1 MVTTQEFAWRHRSK
15 LVVGALIVTVG
26 AVSHSPWRVSALRAS
41 PPVQGVSAPIRTVPA
56 GTRVAEEPGKKGD
69 TYYWLES
76 QTTRLTTRFAD
87 GATIVAERGNAGEL
101 RAKVH
106 DQAGN
111 ETASF
116 AARSTSL
123 QYAPAAGEPLQAL
136 NDSGERVT
144 LAWASRQAYSL
155 WKDGRRKLQWQG
167 GLMRPQGAARNVEQE
182 IVELQAEWANGLS
195 AKSTR
200 TARSTYTFTDN
211 RTKKP
216 VKLSGERVSARLVKD
231 GVLIG
236 SAAWFPQNRVFVFD
250 YGQLGAGYIAPE
262 HLAHSGGWTFIPD
275 MEWLNL
281 QTIALHHFKAQMQAN
296 GLNAKTG
303 AGCGVRRDA
312 SISRLLNFFVPTVY
326 ANQDGC
332 DGLHWADGTVF
343 RPCCDV
349 HDQCYFKIGCDVHS
363 WWFDGRWLCTYCNV
377 SAVYCFVTGGCS
389 CIPGFAELDPVE
401 DHKTRVAQVQT

>member
-1 MVTTQEFAWRHRSK
+1 
-15 LVVGALIVTVG
+15 
-26 AVSHSPWRVSALRAS
+26 
-41 PPVQGVSAPIRTVPA
+41 
-56 GTRVAEEPGKKGD
+56 
-69 TYYWLES
+69 
-76 QTTRLTTRFAD
+76 
-87 GATIVAERGNAGEL
+87 
-101 RAKVH
+101 
-106 DQAGN
+106 
-111 ETASF
+111 
-116 AARSTSL
+116 
-123 QYAPAAGEPLQAL
+123 
-136 NDSGERVT
+136 
-144 LAWASRQAYSL
+144 
-155 WKDGRRKLQWQG
+155 
-167 GLMRPQGAARNVEQE
+167 
-182 IVELQAEWANGLS
+182 
-195 AKSTR
+195 
-200 TARSTYTFTDN
+200 
-211 RTKKP
+211 
-216 VKLSGERVSARLVKD
+216 
-231 GVLIG
+231 
-236 SAAWFPQNRVFVFD
+236 
-250 YGQLGAGYIAPE
+250 
-262 HLAHSGGWTFIPD
+262 

-401 DHKTRVAQVQT
+401 DHKTRVAQVHT